1 MMHEHIRHLLLT
13 MSVEEFNYLNQ
24 RNDLRISHEEI
35 QQFYHLLHTS
45 FSDIIDEATL
55 SVCNEQLLNRMS
67 VSNISKYHELITTIK
82 RNIILNKS

>member
-1 MMHEHIRHLLLT
+1 MHEHIRHLLLT

-24 RNDLRISHEEI
+24 RNDLRISHDEI
-35 QQFYHLLHTS
+35 KQFHQLLHTS
-45 FSDIIDEATL
+45 FSDIIDESTL
-55 SVCNEQLLNRMS
+55 SICNEQLLKKMD